1 MPEIALTVNG
11 TTFSGWKSATVTRSL
26 EAIAGGFEL
35 SVSDRWRQDQQPWQI
50 RDEDLCTLSLAGQ
63 RVISGY
69 VDRRSVSYSATDH
82 TLTVAGRDRTAV
94 LVDCSAL
101 GPPWEYL
108 STPALTVLQRL
119 AEPFGVTVTSDVTL
133 GKLPE
138 KVTVNPGDSVF
149 SVIETICRKLGVLAL
164 SDGDGGVLVTRPGV
178 ARAVTALVEGEN
190 LVSGSATFDATGRFR
205 RYVVLG
211 QSQATDDWFGE
222 GTAGVRGEA
231 TDGGVARGS
240 RVLVVRPEGNVTPA
254 LARVRAEWE
263 AAVRAARGDTV
274 TVSVQGWTQGD
285 GALWPL
291 GALVELRSPTLGI
304 EGEVLI
310 TETVFSVGDGG
321 TTTQLTLRR
330 PDAYLPE
337 SAPRRSGS
345 GDNQWEEIRN
355 GV

>member
-1 MPEIALTVNG
+1 MPEIVLTVNG
-11 TTFSGWKSATVTRSL
+11 LNFAGWKTARVTRSL

-35 SVSDRWRQDQQPWQI
+35 SVSDRWREGQEPWQI
-50 RDEDLCTLSLAGQ
+50 FPEDICALTLAGQ

-69 VDRRSVSYSATDH
+69 VDRQTPAYSAGEH
-82 TLTVAGRDRTAV
+82 SLSVAGRDKTAA

-108 STPALTVLQRL
+108 STPALTILQRL
-119 AEPFGVTVTSDVTL
+119 ADPFGVTVVLQPGLTL

-149 SVIETICRKLGVLAL
+149 SVMETICRKLGVLAV
-164 SDGDGGVLVTRPGV
+164 SDGNGGVLIMRPGST
-178 ARAVTALVEGEN
+178 RAMTALVEGEN
-190 LVSGSATFDATGRFR
+190 ILSGSATFDATGRFA

-211 QSQATDDWFGE
+211 QSQGTDDWFGS

-231 TDGGVARGS
+231 TDTGVLRGS
-240 RVLVVRPEGNVTPA
+240 RVLVVRAEGNVTPA
-254 LARVRAEWE
+254 LATARAKWE

-291 GALVELRSPTLGI
+291 GALVEVRSPRLGVD
-304 EGEVLI
+304 GEMLI
-310 TETVFSVGDGG
+310 TETVFEVSDGG

-337 SAPRRSGS
+337 SARRG
-345 GDNQWEEIRN
+345 GDYQWEEIRR